1 MEQEHIRLESANRPP
16 AWLAWLL
23 AIPALA
29 LAALFGLFVFL
40 AVLGLALVIALYF
53 GVRLWWLKRRMRRT
67 GGTQVIEGEYVVVR
81 EERRPRDR

>member
-1 MEQEHIRLESANRPP
+1 MP

-29 LAALFGLFVFL
+29 VAALFGLFVFL

-53 GVRLWWLKRRMRRT
+53 GVRIWWLKRRLRRAA
-67 GGTQVIEGEYVVVR
+67 GSEVLEAEYVVVR
-81 EERRPRDR
+81 DSSRPDDRRLR